1 MLINFDLSNT
11 KKSNCSEEII
21 IVKRKLKKAFNTI
34 KEEFGEHLSSINENT
49 NEIQANYEYLCN
61 IDSKI
66 DKINEKLEELQLF
79 MNHIVAND
87 DKKQDKEQVYNH
99 IFLTTR
105 EKEVFLAL
113 YTMAE
118 EKSPITY
125 KRIARRIALTEFM
138 VREYIINLIEK
149 GIPVIK
155 KYVNH
160 EVYLNIDQKFRH
172 MQARENL
179 VDINESMARRFID

>member
-11 KKSNCSEEII
+11 KKSNDPEEIVK
-21 IVKRKLKKAFNTI
+21 VKRKLKKAFNTI
-34 KEEFGEHLSSINENT
+34 KEEFWEHLSSINENT

-61 IDSKI
+61 TDSKI

-79 MNHIVAND
+79 MNHFVAND

-113 YTMAE
+113 YTMSE
-118 EKSPITY
+118 EKGPITY
-125 KRIARRIALTEFM
+125 KSIARRISLTEFM
-138 VREYIINLIEK
+138 VREYVINLIEK

-160 EVYLNIDQKFRH
+160 EVYLNIDQKFKH
-172 MQARENL
+172 MQAKENL